1 MFARCGTASKSTPA
15 PNVRGPKRPATGG
28 TSWFLRRDWH
38 AVCAVAPRFPSMK
51 TASLSAICLFLGIL
65 SPLWS
70 RAASPAMDPSLV
82 PEPLKSWSAWARWNE
97 TAGLEPLPGT
107 YQDPRKTVALWPS
120 RLEIAADQSGGKF
133 AFTVE
138 AYAQT
143 WAVLPGSR
151 DMWPVRVSVDGKEA
165 AVLER
170 DGAPAVWVPTGS
182 HQLKGE
188 FVWQKPPRTLQIPS
202 QTGLLALVLNG
213 QAVENATWDAQG
225 LLWLEGRQ
233 PEPAGARD
241 YVELK
246 LYRMLE
252 DGAPMWLRTELEL
265 TVSGK
270 SRELELGSLL
280 PEGWL
285 LASMEGPLP
294 MAVDASGRLKVQARA
309 GKWTLHADAFSPQ
322 PVPSLRFAVGAKSAT
337 AEEFIALKPAPSF
350 RIIELS
356 GVPAVDVS
364 QTTVPQKWRELPVY
378 RWDTK
383 TPAQIEERMR
393 GMGTQQ
399 TPGLTVARRL
409 WLDED
414 GRGLTFR
421 DQITGVQQKLW
432 RLDSAPGQQ
441 LGSVRNGGEGQL
453 ITRNPATG
461 ETGVEVRS
469 RTLQLEAT
477 GRIENVRSL
486 PASGWNMDAA
496 SASATLQLP
505 PGWRLFA
512 LFGADYV
519 KGDWLTAWTLLDL
532 FIVLVFSMG
541 VARVFGRSGGALAFV
556 ALVLSYREPEAPRYT
571 WLCLLVALALMR
583 VIREGWGFRLVRV
596 LKAVAVLSLLLSLLP
611 FLATQMQEALHPQ
624 LERLSQEGSRGTWM
638 GETVAAAEAQD
649 RSEPS
654 SRSSL
659 SLSAKV
665 DASASAERRKMAPQ
679 SKPSVNLAYDA
690 GARIQTGPPVPNWSW
705 RSASYG
711 WNGPVA
717 ASQQVHLVLL
727 PSGLVRILTA
737 LRIAL
742 LLALCALLLDV
753 RRLQRRW
760 WTGVGPAVS
769 LFCFLLPGA
778 GAAEPAPA
786 APPTPVTTGAFP
798 DPQMLQLLR
807 ERLAPDSDAFP
818 HAADIPMAS
827 LEVKDGRL
835 TLQAEIHVAVRTAVP
850 LPGKLP
856 AWSPLRVLVD
866 ELPQAALRREDG
878 FLWVVLPAGVHRVRL
893 EGVLAAGPEWE
904 WAFQLK
910 PRRVEILAPDWQ
922 VSGVRANG
930 VPEQQVFFRAKQSS
944 AAAPGGYDRQDFRA
958 ALLVERRLEFGLT
971 WQVRTTVHRLSQ
983 DGRAVSVRIPLLAG
997 EQVLTTGVLTAEGAV
1012 EVRLGAR
1019 EKTTTWESELR
1030 VSELVELPSR
1040 PTDSWVE
1047 QWSLA
1052 ASPVWNIGL
1061 EGLPPVYTPQATD
1074 LVPQWNPW
1082 PGEGVRLK
1090 VGRAEAVQ
1098 GATVTVGSVRSETAL
1113 GLRQRTQQLTFTV
1126 RSSLGEDFTLQLP
1139 PGAEVGVLKVTGKEL
1154 PVRMEAGRLQVP
1166 VHPGEQTVEVEWR
1179 SNEPL
1184 RPRVGVAP
1192 VILPVPCANV
1202 QTVLKVPDGRWVLW
1216 THGPLRGPAV
1226 RFWSILLFSMLAG
1239 TVLGRLHASPLG
1251 VRDWVLLCI
1260 GLTQVPL
1267 PAAIVVAGWLLCLT
1281 FRARE
1286 PYAGVRPW
1294 MYNLLQTGLVVWTLG
1309 ALAIL
1314 ASAVAKGLLG
1324 NPEMFI
1330 TGNGSSRLVLN
1341 WYEARSAGALS
1352 QPGCVHVS
1360 LWWYRLAML
1369 LWALWLSGAVLHW
1382 LKKGWEAFSAG
1393 GPVRS
1398 HKGAQKPPP
1407 LPTHGSA

>member
-1 MFARCGTASKSTPA
+1 
-15 PNVRGPKRPATGG
+15 
-28 TSWFLRRDWH
+28 
-38 AVCAVAPRFPSMK
+38 MK
-51 TASLSAICLFLGIL
+51 AALISIILLFLGFV

-70 RAASPAMDPSLV
+70 RAASPSMDPSQI
-82 PEPLKSWSAWARWNE
+82 PEPLKSWNAWARWNN
-97 TAGLEPLPGT
+97 TAGLESPPGT
-107 YQDPRKTVALWPS
+107 YQDPQKTVALWPS
-120 RLEIAADQSGGKF
+120 ILEIAAVQTGGKF

-151 DMWPVRVSVDGKEA
+151 DMWPVRVSLNGKEA
-165 AVLER
+165 AVLEH
-170 DGAPAVWVPTGS
+170 DGAPAVLLTAGS
-182 HQLKGE
+182 HQFKGE

-202 QTGLLALVLNG
+202 QTGLLALMLNG

-294 MAVDASGRLKVQARA
+294 MTVDASGRLKVQARA

-322 PVPSLRFAVGAKSAT
+322 PVSSFRFATGSNPPA
-337 AEEFIALKPAPSF
+337 AEEFIVLKTAPGF
-350 RIIELS
+350 RVIELS
-356 GVPAVDVS
+356 GAPAVDVS

-378 RWDTK
+378 RWDTR

-393 GMGTQQ
+393 GMGRQQ
-399 TPGLTVARRL
+399 APGLAVARRL

-414 GRGLTFR
+414 GGGLTFR

-441 LGSVRNGGEGQL
+441 LGSVRNGNEGQL

-486 PASGWNMDAA
+486 PASGWNMNAA
-496 SASATLQLP
+496 SASATIHLP

-532 FIVLVFSMG
+532 FIVLVFSLG
-541 VARVFGRSGGALAFV
+541 VGRVFGRKGGALAFA

-583 VIREGWGFRLVRV
+583 VIREGWGFRLVRI
-596 LKAVAVLSLLLSLLP
+596 LKAATVLSLLLALLP
-611 FLATQMQEALHPQ
+611 FLATQIQEALHPQ
-624 LERLSQEGSRGTWM
+624 LEKLSQERSRGAWV
-638 GETVAAAEAQD
+638 GELVAAAEVQD
-649 RSEPS
+649 RTEPAGHT
-654 SRSSL
+654 SL
-659 SLSAKV
+659 SLSGKPE
-665 DASASAERRKMAPQ
+665 ASAGGERRKMAAQ
-679 SKPSVNLAYDA
+679 SKASANLAYDA
-690 GARIQTGPPVPNWSW
+690 GARIQTGPPVPDWSW

-711 WNGPVA
+711 WNGPVT
-717 ASQQVHLVLL
+717 ASQQVRLVLL
-727 PSGLVRILTA
+727 PTGLVRVLTA

-742 LLALCALLLDV
+742 LLALCSLLLDA

-760 WTGVGPAVS
+760 WAGAGPAVS
-769 LFCFLLPGA
+769 LFCFLLPDA

-786 APPTPVTTGAFP
+786 APPIPVTAGAFP

-807 ERLAPDSDAFP
+807 ERLAPESDAFP
-818 HAADIPMAS
+818 HAADIPFAS
-827 LEVKDGRL
+827 VEIKNGRL

-856 AWSPLRVLVD
+856 AWSPARVLVD

-893 EGVLAAGPEWE
+893 EGLLAAGPEWE
-904 WAFQLK
+904 WAFHLK
-910 PRRVEILAPDWQ
+910 PRRVEILAPDWE
-922 VSGVRANG
+922 VSGVRSNG

-983 DGRAVSVRIPLLAG
+983 DGRAVSLRVPLLAG
-997 EQVLTTGVLTAEGAV
+997 EQVLTAGVLTAEGAA
-1012 EVRLGAR
+1012 EVRLGAS
-1019 EKTTTWESELR
+1019 EKTTSWESELPF
-1030 VSELVELPSR
+1030 SESLELPSR
-1040 PTDSWVE
+1040 KTDSWVE

-1052 ASPVWNIGL
+1052 ASPIWNIGL

-1082 PGEGVRLK
+1082 PGEGVQLK

-1113 GLRQRTQQLTFTV
+1113 GLRQRTQHLSFTV
-1126 RSSLGEDFTLQLP
+1126 RSSLGEDFAVQLP
-1139 PGAEVGVLKVTGKEL
+1139 PGADVGSLKVTGKEL
-1154 PVRMEAGRLQVP
+1154 PVRIEAGRLQVP
-1166 VHPGEQTVEVEWR
+1166 LHPGEETVDVEWR
-1179 SNEPL
+1179 STEPL
-1184 RPRVGVAP
+1184 TPRVGVAT
-1192 VILPVPCANV
+1192 VVLPVPCANV

-1216 THGPLRGPAV
+1216 THGPMRGPTV

-1239 TVLGRLHASPLG
+1239 TALGRLQASPLG

-1267 PAAIVVAGWLLCLT
+1267 PAAILVAGWLLCLT
-1281 FRARE
+1281 LRARE
-1286 PYAGVRPW
+1286 PYAEVRPW
-1294 MYNLLQTGLVVWTLG
+1294 LYNTLQTGLVVWTLG
-1309 ALAIL
+1309 ALAVL

-1324 NPEMFI
+1324 QPEMFI
-1330 TGNGSSRLVLN
+1330 IGNGSSRLVLN
-1341 WYEARSAGALS
+1341 WYEARSTGTLPR
-1352 QPGCVHVS
+1352 PGCVHVS
-1360 LWWYRLAML
+1360 DWWYRLAML

-1382 LKKGWEAFSAG
+1382 LKKGWEAFCTG

-1398 HKGAQKPPP
+1398 KKGTQKPPP
-1407 LPTHGSA
+1407 LPTTGSGPT